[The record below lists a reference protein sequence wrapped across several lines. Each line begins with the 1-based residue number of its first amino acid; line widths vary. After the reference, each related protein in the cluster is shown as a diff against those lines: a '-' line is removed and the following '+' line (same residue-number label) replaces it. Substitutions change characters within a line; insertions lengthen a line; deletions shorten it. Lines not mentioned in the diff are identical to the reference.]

1 VALGEFGQ
9 GKVHLRQLP
18 VAKVSSVV
26 GKKLCE
32 LDLPGGALVAAIM
45 RQDHIIIPSGETV
58 IAPDD
63 RIIIVARREVIAQVE
78 KILAVKL
85 EFF

>member
-1 VALGEFGQ
+1 MFPREYAPHCGTSL
-9 GKVHLRQLP
+9 
-18 VAKVSSVV
+18 AKRMQVFCQSNS
-26 GKKLCE
+26 
-32 LDLPGGALVAAIM
+32 PARALVAAVI
-45 RQDHIIIPSGETV
+45 RKEQIIIPTGDTV
-58 IAPDD
+58 IEPDD